1 MVGTHAPSGC
11 RYLEYLQ
18 ENRTADR
25 AGWAAGRR
33 GRLGTDCLPTML
45 CIVTTVRPRKPTQEE
60 AVQEGKVAAEAHL
73 HKEMMARERKNARV
87 GVGP

>member
-1 MVGTHAPSGC
+1 MRLVVRAWREERRMVGTHAPSGC

-45 CIVTTVRPRKPTQEE
+45 HSYD
-60 AVQEGKVAAEAHL
+60 GAAA
-73 HKEMMARERKNARV
+73 
-87 GVGP
+87 